1 MRDVFAYE
9 GSYELTPFYQRDI
22 DGLRRLSPRF
32 IAILVGST
40 LPLAYTWYSTE
51 DSGRDGYLFVLGAL
65 VLGELAVHV
74 RDVRNL
80 WMFRR
85 TLDGRGARG
94 RVEYDR
100 GLVLQLSAIDL
111 GCFAA
116 IYGVG
121 FVATGSAFM
130 LGGALFMLVNVI
142 KHVRLMRCHARAVP
156 HAMGS

>member
-1 MRDVFAYE
+1 M
-9 GSYELTPFYQRDI
+9 
-22 DGLRRLSPRF
+22 
-32 IAILVGST
+32 LVGST
-40 LPLAYTWYSTE
+40 LLLAYTWYSTA

-74 RDVRNL
+74 RHVRNL

-85 TLDGRGARG
+85 TLAGRGARG

-121 FVATGSAFM
+121 FVATGSPFL
-130 LGGALFMLVNVI
+130 LGGALFMLVNVV
-142 KHVRLMRCHARAVP
+142 KHLRMMRRHTRSVPRAT
-156 HAMGS
+156 AS